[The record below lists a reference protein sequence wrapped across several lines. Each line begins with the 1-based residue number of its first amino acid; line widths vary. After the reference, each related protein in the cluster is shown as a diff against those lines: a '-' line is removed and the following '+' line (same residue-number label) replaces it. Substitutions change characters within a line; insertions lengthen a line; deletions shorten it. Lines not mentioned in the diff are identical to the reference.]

1 MLSFDVNN
9 RPLHRTIKKL
19 IERGSPELKS
29 IEKPM
34 ENICFSMVAIKNHC
48 KTQHFQYFGLPD
60 LSPELEKPKKT
71 LGILMV
77 AIKKHC
83 KTQCFCY
90 FWSPRSLSRT
100 SPKPLQNRDPKKL
113 SLRIYIYDLEAI
125 RQGPAGRD
133 RDMYLLSGPLLWKR
147 FATLS
152 TTSIT

>member
-19 IERGSPELKS
+19 IERRSPELKN

-34 ENICFSMVAIKNHC
+34 ENIGFSMVAIKNHC

-90 FWSPRSLSRT
+90 FCSPRSLSRT

-113 SLRIYIYDLEAI
+113 SLRIYIYIYMIWEQPGLTMEREAPFSFI
-125 RQGPAGRD
+125 A
-133 RDMYLLSGPLLWKR
+133 
-147 FATLS
+147 
-152 TTSIT
+152 

>member
-19 IERGSPELKS
+19 IERRSPELKN
-29 IEKPM
+29 IEKQM
-34 ENICFSMVAIKNHC
+34 ENIGFSMVAIKNHC

-60 LSPELEKPKKT
+60 PSPKVEKPKKT

-83 KTQCFCY
+83 KTQCFCN

-100 SPKPLQNRDPKKL
+100 SPKPLKNRDPKKL
-113 SLRIYIYDLEAI
+113 SLRIYIYIYDLGAI
-125 RQGPAGRD
+125 RQGPAGRN

-147 FATLS
+147 FATLV
-152 TTSIT
+152 

>member
-19 IERGSPELKS
+19 IERRSPELKN
-29 IEKPM
+29 IEKQM
-34 ENICFSMVAIKNHC
+34 ENIGFSMVAIKNHC

-60 LSPELEKPKKT
+60 PSPKVEKPKKT

-83 KTQCFCY
+83 KTQCFCN

-100 SPKPLQNRDPKKL
+100 SPKPLQNRDSEKL
-113 SLRIYIYDLEAI
+113 SFCIYIYDL
-125 RQGPAGRD
+125 G
-133 RDMYLLSGPLLWKR
+133 
-147 FATLS
+147 ATWFDNGTGS
-152 TTSIT
+152 AV

>member
-19 IERGSPELKS
+19 IERRSPELKN
-29 IEKPM
+29 IEKQM
-34 ENICFSMVAIKNHC
+34 ENIGFSMVAIKNHC

-90 FWSPRSLSRT
+90 FCSPRSLSRT
-100 SPKPLQNRDPKKL
+100 SPESLQNL
-113 SLRIYIYDLEAI
+113 SKIEILKSWVCVYIYIYSIWEQPGLTVEREAPFSFI
-125 RQGPAGRD
+125 A
-133 RDMYLLSGPLLWKR
+133 
-147 FATLS
+147 
-152 TTSIT
+152 